1 MNTKRLTLLLAAGS
15 AAAIGGVAFSLRAV
29 EKKQSPPSTANTGVA
44 LAQTP
49 ATASTEAIKLKANE
63 IGRIPILM
71 YHSVDENGKYDKR
84 GLNIPGTVFRK
95 HLDMMVKAG
104 WYPMNARDIY
114 FPEKLQAVPAGMT
127 PVVLTFDDARGS
139 QFKMKPDGSIAP
151 SCVVGILESYH
162 KKYGEKWPRAGTF
175 FALPKSSYNP
185 TPFWQAGLEAKK
197 CQWLVTNGYE
207 LSNHS
212 FAHKNMA
219 PMNAA
224 QVREAVWG
232 CVRDIRKL
240 APNAT
245 MDTFCVPY
253 GSYPKDKSTWGI
265 LLNDPQGQYKN
276 LVAFKAWG
284 DESFAPGDKRFN
296 PKEVDRIG
304 VDPGYFEQ
312 VFARLEKA
320 GKLYVSDGNPTT
332 MTIPKSWQDFVSP
345 NRPGKLPV
353 VFYGQAATPKATKA
367 KLKIKPATA
376 AKKKTAATVAK
387 TVKHP

>member
-15 AAAIGGVAFSLRAV
+15 TAAIGGAAFSLRTV
-29 EKKQSPPSTANTGVA
+29 DKSTSSLLTTANTGVA
-44 LAQTP
+44 YAQAP
-49 ATASTEAIKLKANE
+49 ATASPEAIKLKANE
-63 IGRIPILM
+63 IGRIPIIM
-71 YHSVDENGKYDKR
+71 YHSVDEKGGKYDKR
-84 GLNIPGTVFRK
+84 GLNIPGTTFRK

-114 FPEKLQAVPAGMT
+114 IPEKLQAVPAGMT

-139 QFKMKPDGSIAP
+139 QFWMKPDGSIAP
-151 SCVVGILESYH
+151 NCILGILESYH

-197 CQWLVTNGYE
+197 CQWLVANGYE

-253 GSYPKDKSTWGI
+253 GSYPKDKSTWGVI
-265 LLNDPQGQYKN
+265 LNDPQGQYKN

-304 VDPGYFEQ
+304 VDPGYFEH

-320 GKLYVSDGNPTT
+320 GKLYVSDGNPST
-332 MTIPKSWQDFVSP
+332 MTVPKSWQDFVSP

-353 VFYGQAATPKATKA
+353 VFYGQAATPKAKSKT
-367 KLKIKPATA
+367 KPATA

-387 TVKHP
+387 TMKHP